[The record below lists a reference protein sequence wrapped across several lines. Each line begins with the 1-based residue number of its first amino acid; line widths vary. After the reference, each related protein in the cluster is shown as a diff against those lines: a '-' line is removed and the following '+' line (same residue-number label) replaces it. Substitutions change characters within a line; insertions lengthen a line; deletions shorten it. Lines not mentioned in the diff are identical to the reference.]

1 MARGTRF
8 GSIHSNADLGLIQ
21 QAVEITPPEP
31 RTNIIDVPGA
41 NGGKDLTEALGVG
54 VTYKDCSIVW
64 TFALYPGSKW
74 AKKRGLVS
82 NALNGLSCHIVFDD
96 DPEWYYDGRL
106 SVSKYEVDGLLK
118 QITVEAVCRPYR
130 RRISMS
136 RETAALS
143 TTEKELTLEIGDMPL
158 VPDITVDVQT
168 TLVWGDIRLSVS
180 PGTHTFPVLRMQG
193 TQQISVSGSKP
204 GTIEITWR
212 EGSLA

>member
-1 MARGTRF
+1 
-8 GSIHSNADLGLIQ
+8 
-21 QAVEITPPEP
+21 
-31 RTNIIDVPGA
+31 
-41 NGGKDLTEALGVG
+41 
-54 VTYKDCSIVW
+54 
-64 TFALYPGSKW
+64 
-74 AKKRGLVS
+74 
-82 NALNGLSCHIVFDD
+82 
-96 DPEWYYDGRL
+96 
-106 SVSKYEVDGLLK
+106 
-118 QITVEAVCRPYR
+118 
-130 RRISMS
+130 MS
-136 RETAALS
+136 SETAALS